1 VSPHQD
7 HLEWKQL
14 LAAAGVWYVGVHVAR
29 HTAATLLLQQG
40 VQVRVV
46 MDILGHTQLSQTVV
60 TYLHTPPELAVDAAE
75 RIARA
80 LWAQA
85 A

>member
-1 VSPHQD
+1 VP
-7 HLEWKQL
+7 
-14 LAAAGVWYVGVHVAR
+14 
-29 HTAATLLLQQG
+29 
-40 VQVRVV
+40 VRVV
-46 MDILGHTQLSQTVV
+46 MDLLGHTQLSQTVA
-60 TYLHTPPELAVDAAE
+60 TYQHTPPELAVDAAE